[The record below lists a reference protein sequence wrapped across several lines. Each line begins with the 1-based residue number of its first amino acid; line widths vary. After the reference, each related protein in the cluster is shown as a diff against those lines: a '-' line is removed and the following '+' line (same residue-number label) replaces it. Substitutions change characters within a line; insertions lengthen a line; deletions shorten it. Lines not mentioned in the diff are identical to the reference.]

1 MSRRPLVALFLVSA
15 IAVLS
20 GCSGATVS
28 MQPAEYANDP
38 ACADVS
44 VLLPDVVDGEQRRWT
59 DAQAT
64 AAWGNPADILFTCGL
79 EPSGPSTLR
88 CITFG
93 GVDWLIDD
101 SGDPKLYLTTYGR
114 EPAAQ
119 VFMDNDEAE
128 PAQVLTDLSAA
139 VGKLP
144 SNSQCTV
151 TDSFDGEE

>member
-1 MSRRPLVALFLVSA
+1 MSRRPLAAFLLVAALGALT
-15 IAVLS
+15 
-20 GCSGATVS
+20 GCAGSTVS
-28 MQPAEYANDP
+28 LQPAEFANDP

-44 VLLPDVVDGEQRRWT
+44 VLLPDAVDGQQRRWT

-64 AAWGNPADILFTCGL
+64 GAWGNPADILFTCGL

-114 EPAAQ
+114 SPAAQ
-119 VFMDNDEAE
+119 VFMDNDKAE

-139 VGKLP
+139 VSTLP
-144 SNSQCTV
+144 RDAQCTE
-151 TDSFDGEE
+151 TDSFDGEQ